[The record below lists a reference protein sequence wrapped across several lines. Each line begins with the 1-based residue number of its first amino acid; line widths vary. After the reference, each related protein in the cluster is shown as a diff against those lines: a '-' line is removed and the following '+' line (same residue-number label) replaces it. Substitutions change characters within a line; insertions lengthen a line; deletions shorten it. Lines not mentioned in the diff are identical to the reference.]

1 MIKVW
6 LEDTPNPTKW
16 DKHHTVIL
24 DWDPDFTAVTYVND
38 IRESNVICVIITD
51 VQRTAE
57 QIAYIANAGYTGQLI
72 IVLNLFHSEELLGE
86 YYTRGSPVLDV
97 WRRYAPP
104 KKLLFLDQNYRVKH
118 LGLDDAITYDMLFRR
133 HQVYHTEYEKYDLTN
148 RVYTGWSS
156 QKMYELAPINK
167 NPSAKHFLAP
177 MRTFDN
183 LHDDKPRVVLRH
195 RLRQLLDPSKGYIS
209 NLAKGEV
216 LLPQESAPIIMKTF
230 NNEQCC
236 YGGGTWWPAHNSY
249 YNDSIVSVYVE
260 SITYGKDYRCVTE
273 KTFDPMIKGNFIL
286 PFGYQGLIQDICDYG
301 FKLPDWIDYSYDE
314 LNDVLRWEAYVDSV
328 NKLLAMDQKE
338 LYELYVRDINILLH
352 NRNVFYTTPRTG
364 LLSTIRTWLQNS

>member
-133 HQVYHTEYEKYDLTN
+133 HQVYHTE
-148 RVYTGWSS
+148 
-156 QKMYELAPINK
+156 
-167 NPSAKHFLAP
+167 
-177 MRTFDN
+177 
-183 LHDDKPRVVLRH
+183 
-195 RLRQLLDPSKGYIS
+195 
-209 NLAKGEV
+209 
-216 LLPQESAPIIMKTF
+216 
-230 NNEQCC
+230 
-236 YGGGTWWPAHNSY
+236 
-249 YNDSIVSVYVE
+249 
-260 SITYGKDYRCVTE
+260 
-273 KTFDPMIKGNFIL
+273 
-286 PFGYQGLIQDICDYG
+286 
-301 FKLPDWIDYSYDE
+301 
-314 LNDVLRWEAYVDSV
+314 
-328 NKLLAMDQKE
+328 
-338 LYELYVRDINILLH
+338 
-352 NRNVFYTTPRTG
+352 
-364 LLSTIRTWLQNS
+364 